1 MARKRSKDF
10 NRETDKIRNFELIL
24 YHDSESYDCEQL
36 LALLPQK
43 FEKWAYIKHDRDT
56 DNTGELK
63 KAHYHAYGSRSSPV
77 LISTIS
83 NAFGLAANYINPV
96 LDWNSAI
103 QYCTHINEPD
113 KYLYLPSDITSNF
126 DHGKLFKTQRDD
138 AEDAAAIFKFICES
152 NCMNFTKLT
161 QWVLDHGYWAAF
173 RRGQSIWKE
182 LLWENRQR
190 MYSRYSVEPDLQL
203 QAVQA
208 ANRVIFQDINDNE
221 PVPFEQMEF

>member
-1 MARKRSKDF
+1 MG
-10 NRETDKIRNFELIL
+10 
-24 YHDSESYDCEQL
+24 
-36 LALLPQK
+36 
-43 FEKWAYIKHDRDT
+43 DRR
-56 DNTGELK
+56 
-63 KAHYHAYGSRSSPV
+63 HP
-77 LISTIS
+77 
-83 NAFGLAANYINPV
+83 P
-96 LDWNSAI
+96 
-103 QYCTHINEPD
+103 P
-113 KYLYLPSDITSNF
+113 
-126 DHGKLFKTQRDD
+126 QRDD

-221 PVPFEQMEF
+221 PVPFEQMEL